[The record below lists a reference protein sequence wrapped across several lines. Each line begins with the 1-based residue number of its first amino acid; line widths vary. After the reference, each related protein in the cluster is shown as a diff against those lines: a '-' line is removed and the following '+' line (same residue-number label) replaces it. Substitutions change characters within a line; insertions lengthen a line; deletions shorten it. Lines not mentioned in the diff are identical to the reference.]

1 MISPVHFLM
10 CNVLLSMFLGIILL
24 VRKISS
30 RHLTIPVRYRL
41 WHLFTAALFLPFLPW
56 RQLSPQEFL
65 FWIQNLLTQDT
76 TASAVTHTAEN
87 AVQSSSSGTVIRD
100 FSTAVTAS
108 GISLSRI
115 LGIIWIVGMAA
126 VTLYFAATLLSI
138 HKIKRDAFLVTAESE
153 PDLYRQ
159 FSSCVRE
166 LSLRQKV
173 KLYASCDIQN
183 PVSCGWLRPAVIIP
197 QDLDIVS
204 SEEELRF
211 IFLHE
216 LQHCRHKDALL
227 NLLVCVLE
235 ILYWFNPLIW
245 YGFRQLQK
253 DREIACDH
261 AVIDHVGISERMNYG
276 LTILRFARHAGQ
288 GVFASPLSGISSSAS
303 TTKQRIMEITEYRPA
318 TALQRLKS
326 AGIFLLI
333 FLLLFGTSPLLS
345 AYASGSPVFHLT
357 DEAWTEA
364 DVAESFGGRDGSFV
378 LYDMQTENYYIYN
391 KEKSEERIS
400 PASTYK
406 IYSSLFAL
414 EKGLITPES
423 STQQWDGSEQPFP
436 EWMHDQTLTSAMQD
450 SVNWYFQNLDR
461 QMGLPALASYYSRI
475 GYGNCDLSGGAG
487 NYWSN
492 SLAISPLEQVRLLSG
507 LLSNTWDFA
516 SENIRAVKD
525 AMLLSEHSVSGGRLY
540 GKTGT
545 SNPDGGTQ
553 SGWFVGFLETGETTY
568 CFAVNLQGEGCDG
581 STAAD
586 VALQSLTTILSR
598 TE

>member
-10 CNVLLSMFLGIILL
+10 CNVLLSMFLGIVLL

-65 FWIQNLLTQDT
+65 FWIQDLLTQDT

-115 LGIIWIVGMAA
+115 LGIIWIVGMTA
-126 VTLYFAATLLSI
+126 VTLYFAVTLLSI
-138 HKIKRDAFLVTAESE
+138 HKIKRNAFLVTAESE

-414 EKGLITPES
+414 EEGLITPE

-492 SLAISPLEQVRLLSG
+492 SLAISPLEQVRLLSE

-586 VALQSLTTILSR
+586 VALQSLTTMLSR

>member
-10 CNVLLSMFLGIILL
+10 CNVLLSMFLGIVLL

-65 FWIQNLLTQDT
+65 FWIQDLLTQDT

-115 LGIIWIVGMAA
+115 LGIIWIVGMTA
-126 VTLYFAATLLSI
+126 VTLYFAVTLLSI
-138 HKIKRDAFLVTAESE
+138 HKIKRNAFLVTAESE

-357 DEAWTEA
+357 DA

-378 LYDMQTENYYIYN
+378 LYDMQTEDYYIYN

-414 EKGLITPES
+414 EEGLITPES

-475 GYGNCDLSGGAG
+475 GYGNCDLSGGTG